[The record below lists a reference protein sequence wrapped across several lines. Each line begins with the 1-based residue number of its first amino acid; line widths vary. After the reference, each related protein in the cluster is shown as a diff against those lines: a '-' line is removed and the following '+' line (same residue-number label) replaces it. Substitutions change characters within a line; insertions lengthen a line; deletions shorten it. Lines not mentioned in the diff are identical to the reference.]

1 MAPAAFAAPALSLRA
16 SRSSLPTQTPRCSI
30 VDEAYPESVRN
41 AAPHISFNG
50 ESGIF
55 FSMARV
61 KAFTEETGE
70 PPLFSYDDETTKDW
84 STSKAP
90 AAGPICWPAGDGRD
104 VTMTGSRGSFT
115 VGNDREY
122 KEAPPGGFFKRS
134 MDQ

>member
-1 MAPAAFAAPALSLRA
+1 MAPAAFAAPSLPLRA
-16 SRSSLPTQTPRCSI
+16 SRSSARALTPRCSLPE
-30 VDEAYPESVRN
+30 VDAAYPQSVRN

-61 KAFTEETGE
+61 KAFTEDTGE
-70 PPLFSYDDETTKDW
+70 APLFNYDEKDW
-84 STSKAP
+84 TSEKA
-90 AAGPICWPAGDGRD
+90 ASAGPVCWPAGDGRD
-104 VTMTGSRGSFT
+104 VALTGGRGSFT

-134 MDQ
+134 MDG